1 MKSAHLPKKTKRLVI
16 KIGSSLLTKNGRI
29 NAGEIRRYA
38 TLIEALHR
46 EHYQVALVTSG
57 AVASAGIATPSKSLP
72 FRQALASVGQVRLME
87 IYRKIFEKKNIPV
100 GQVLLS
106 EYLLKHRPSYLNA
119 RFTLGTLFELKVL
132 PIINENDVVSTE
144 ELKFGDNDTLGAIVA
159 GLIEADLYVILSDV
173 DGLFRNFGTPA
184 QTLIERVEVIDAS
197 ISREAGGSG
206 SEVGTGGMASKVR
219 AAKLAHRF
227 GIPTLVTNGRVGD
240 LRGAIL
246 KKNRGSL
253 FVPPAGSENRI
264 NRKKT
269 WIASGLH
276 LPGKIHIDNG
286 AEDALLKKSSSLL
299 ASGILRV
306 EGNFHSGDVCAVYGK
321 RGREIARGISNFSS
335 YEVRKIMG
343 RHSRE
348 IPILLGE
355 SSYEEVIHR
364 DNLVRIEAGQADPFS
379 TFPTGSSS

>member
-1 MKSAHLPKKTKRLVI
+1 MTATLQKSKRLVI
-16 KIGSSLLTKNGRI
+16 KVGSSLLTKNGRI

-38 TLIEALHR
+38 SLIEELHR
-46 EHYQVALVTSG
+46 EGYQVALVTSG
-57 AVASAGIATPSKSLP
+57 AVASAGIPAPSKSLP
-72 FRQALASVGQVRLME
+72 VRQALASVGQVRLME
-87 IYRKIFEKKNIPV
+87 IYRKIFEKKKIPV

-173 DGLFRNFGTPA
+173 DGLYRDFGTPRQA
-184 QTLIERVEVIDAS
+184 LVERVEVIDAA
-197 ISREAGGSG
+197 ISKEAGGSG

-219 AAKLAHRF
+219 AAKLAFRF
-227 GIPTLVTNGRVGD
+227 GIPTLITNGRASG
-240 LRGAIL
+240 LRIAIL
-246 KKNRGSL
+246 KKNRGTL
-253 FVPPAGSENRI
+253 FVPPLVPENKI

-269 WIASGLH
+269 WIASGLN
-276 LPGKIHIDNG
+276 LPGKIHVDSG
-286 AEDALLKKSSSLL
+286 AEEALLKKSSSLL
-299 ASGILRV
+299 ASGIERV
-306 EGNFHSGDVCAVYGK
+306 EGNFHSGDVCSVYGK

-348 IPILLGE
+348 IPSLLGE
-355 SSYEEVIHR
+355 TSYEEVIHR
-364 DNLVRIEAGQADPFS
+364 DNLVRLEAS
-379 TFPTGSSS
+379 